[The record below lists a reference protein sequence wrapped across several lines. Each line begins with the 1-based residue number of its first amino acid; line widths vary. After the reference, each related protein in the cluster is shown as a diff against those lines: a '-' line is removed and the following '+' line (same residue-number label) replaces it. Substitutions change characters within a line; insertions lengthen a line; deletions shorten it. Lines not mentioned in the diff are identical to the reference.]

1 MKKTKIGIVST
12 AETTTETSKNDYLLR
27 LEISQNCTYKKT
39 IKGTDGTKITQVLQH
54 NVSPY
59 TMQIEYK
66 QGVSIGKL
74 LGIEIYNFFKLLQ
87 LQKDFS
93 QVQFKLSQPIDLKI
107 DYFVNGQCFNI
118 KTTNDIKLKF
128 SGDYAPNKFAQFL
141 FTSLVGLTNDKP
153 KQINAKGIFEDKKV
167 FTVSET
173 SINNPENKQKVYE
186 ICDSELSE
194 LKNLLLLN

>member
-1 MKKTKIGIVST
+1 MTKTKIGKVSIAGTPT
-12 AETTTETSKNDYLLR
+12 ANDYLLR

-39 IKGTDGTKITQVLQH
+39 ITEKDGTKVTQILDH
-54 NVSPY
+54 KVSPY

-74 LGIEIYNFFKLLQ
+74 LGVEIYNFFKLLQ

-107 DYFVNGQCFNI
+107 TYFVNGESYNI

-141 FTSLVGLTNDKP
+141 FTSLVSLTNKKP
-153 KQINAKGIFEDKKV
+153 NEINAKGIFDDKKSFV
-167 FTVSET
+167 LSET
-173 SINNPENKQKVYE
+173 SINNPENKAKVYQ

-194 LKNLLLLN
+194 LKNLLVLN

>member
-39 IKGTDGTKITQVLQH
+39 IKETDGTKVTQVLQH
-54 NVSPY
+54 KVSPY
-59 TMQIEYK
+59 SMQIEYK

-74 LGIEIYNFFKLLQ
+74 LGTEIYNFFKLLQ

-93 QVQFKLSQPIDLKI
+93 QVQFKLSQPINLKI
-107 DYFVNGQCFNI
+107 DYFVNGQCYNI

-128 SGDYAPNKFAQFL
+128 SGDYAPNKFAKFL
-141 FTSLVGLTNDKP
+141 FASLLELTNSKI
-153 KQINAKGIFEDKKV
+153 KQIETFDIFDDKKV
-167 FTVSET
+167 LKVSET
-173 SINNPENKQKVYE
+173 SINNPINKAKVHVL
-186 ICDSELSE
+186 CDSELSE
-194 LKNLLLLN
+194 LKSLLMLN

>member
-1 MKKTKIGIVST
+1 MTKTKIGKVSIAGTPT
-12 AETTTETSKNDYLLR
+12 ANDYLLR

-39 IKGTDGTKITQVLQH
+39 ITEKDGTKVTQILDH
-54 NVSPY
+54 KVSPY

-74 LGIEIYNFFKLLQ
+74 LGVEIYNFFKLLQ

-93 QVQFKLSQPIDLKI
+93 QVQFKLSQPINLKI
-107 DYFVNGQCFNI
+107 DYFVNGECYNI

-141 FTSLVGLTNDKP
+141 FTSLVSLTNKKP
-153 KQINAKGIFEDKKV
+153 NEINAKGIFDNKKSFV
-167 FTVSET
+167 LSEN
-173 SINNPENKQKVYE
+173 SINNPENKAKVYE

-194 LKNLLLLN
+194 LKNLLVLN

>member
-1 MKKTKIGIVST
+1 MKKDKIGIVSI
-12 AETTTETSKNDYLLR
+12 AETTTANDYLLR

-39 IKGTDGTKITQVLQH
+39 ITEKDGTKVTQTLEH
-54 NVSPY
+54 KVSPY

-74 LGIEIYNFFKLLQ
+74 IGTEIYNFFKLLQ
-87 LQKDFS
+87 LQKDFK
-93 QVQFKLSQPIDLKI
+93 QVPFKLSQPINLKI
-107 DYFVNGQCFNI
+107 TYFVNGESYNI

-141 FTSLVGLTNDKP
+141 FTSLVSLTNKKP
-153 KQINAKGIFEDKKV
+153 NEINAKGIFDDKKSFV
-167 FTVSET
+167 LSET
-173 SINNPENKQKVYE
+173 SINNPENKAKIYE

-194 LKNLLLLN
+194 LKNLLVLN

>member
-1 MKKTKIGIVST
+1 MTKTKIGKVSIAGTPT
-12 AETTTETSKNDYLLR
+12 ANDYLLR

-39 IKGTDGTKITQVLQH
+39 ITEKDGTKVTQILDH
-54 NVSPY
+54 KVSPY

-74 LGIEIYNFFKLLQ
+74 LGVEIYNFFKLLQ

-107 DYFVNGQCFNI
+107 TYFVNGESYNI

-141 FTSLVGLTNDKP
+141 FTSLVNLTNKKP
-153 KQINAKGIFEDKKV
+153 NEINAKGIFDDKKSFV
-167 FTVSET
+167 LSET
-173 SINNPENKQKVYE
+173 SINNPENKAKVYQ

-194 LKNLLLLN
+194 LKNLLVLN

>member
-1 MKKTKIGIVST
+1 MKKQKIGIVST
-12 AETTTETSKNDYLLR
+12 AETTTANDYLLR

-39 IKGTDGTKITQVLQH
+39 ITEKDGTKVTQTLQH

-74 LGIEIYNFFKLLQ
+74 LGVEIYNFFKLLQ

-107 DYFVNGQCFNI
+107 TYFVNGESYNI

-128 SGDYAPNKFAQFL
+128 SGDYAPNKFAKFL
-141 FTSLVGLTNDKP
+141 FCSLLELTKTNQKELNAMDIFDDK
-153 KQINAKGIFEDKKV
+153 NTFV
-167 FTVSET
+167 LSET
-173 SINNPENKQKVYE
+173 SINKPENKELIFKL
-186 ICDSELSE
+186 CDSELSE
-194 LKNLLLLN
+194 LKNLLVLN

>member
-1 MKKTKIGIVST
+1 MTKTKIGKVSIAGTPT
-12 AETTTETSKNDYLLR
+12 ANDYLLR

-39 IKGTDGTKITQVLQH
+39 ITEKDGTKVTQILDH
-54 NVSPY
+54 KVSPY

-74 LGIEIYNFFKLLQ
+74 LGVEIYNFFKLLQ

-107 DYFVNGQCFNI
+107 TYFVNGESYNI

-141 FTSLVGLTNDKP
+141 FTSLVNLTNKKP
-153 KQINAKGIFEDKKV
+153 NEINAKGIFDNKKSFV
-167 FTVSET
+167 LSET
-173 SINNPENKQKVYE
+173 SINNPENKAKVYQ

-194 LKNLLLLN
+194 LKNLLVLN

>member
-1 MKKTKIGIVST
+1 MTKTKIGKVSIAGTPT
-12 AETTTETSKNDYLLR
+12 ANDYLLR

-39 IKGTDGTKITQVLQH
+39 ITEKDGTKVTQILDH
-54 NVSPY
+54 KVSPY

-74 LGIEIYNFFKLLQ
+74 LGVEIYNFFKLLQ

-107 DYFVNGQCFNI
+107 TYFVNGESFNI

-141 FTSLVGLTNDKP
+141 FTSLVSLTNKKP
-153 KQINAKGIFEDKKV
+153 NEINAKGIFDDKKSFV
-167 FTVSET
+167 LSET
-173 SINNPENKQKVYE
+173 SINNPENKAKVYQ

-194 LKNLLLLN
+194 LKNLLVLN

>member
-1 MKKTKIGIVST
+1 MKKTKIGILST
-12 AETTTETSKNDYLLR
+12 AESTTETSKNDYLLR

-39 IKGTDGTKITQVLQH
+39 IKEKDGTKITQVLLH

-59 TMQIEYK
+59 TMQIEYR

-74 LGIEIYNFFKLLQ
+74 LGVEIYNFFKLLQ

-93 QVQFKLSQPIDLKI
+93 QVQFKLSQPINLKI

-128 SGDYAPNKFAQFL
+128 SGDYAPHKFSQFI
-141 FTSLVGLTNDKP
+141 FTSLLKLTNSQP
-153 KQINAKGIFEDKKV
+153 KEIDFKQMNDSKKV
-167 FTVSET
+167 VCLSDF
-173 SINNPENKQKVYE
+173 SINNPENKQKVYD
-186 ICDSELSE
+186 ICDGELSG

>member
-1 MKKTKIGIVST
+1 MKKQKIGSVSI
-12 AETTTETSKNDYLLR
+12 AETTTETNKNDYLLR

-39 IKGTDGTKITQVLQH
+39 IKEKNGTKITQVLDH
-54 NVSPY
+54 KVSPY

-107 DYFVNGQCFNI
+107 DYFVNGERYNI

-128 SGDYAPNKFAQFL
+128 SGDYAPHKFSQFL
-141 FTSLVGLTNDKP
+141 FTSLLGLTNSEP
-153 KQINAKGIFEDKKV
+153 KQIDFRDMNDNKKIV
-167 FTVSET
+167 CVSDF

-194 LKNLLLLN
+194 LKNLLVLN

>member
-1 MKKTKIGIVST
+1 MKKDKIGIVSI
-12 AETTTETSKNDYLLR
+12 AETTTANDYLLR

-39 IKGTDGTKITQVLQH
+39 ITEKDGTKVTQTLEH
-54 NVSPY
+54 KVSPY

-74 LGIEIYNFFKLLQ
+74 IGTEIYNFFKLLQ
-87 LQKDFS
+87 LQKDFK
-93 QVQFKLSQPIDLKI
+93 QVPFKLSQPINLKI
-107 DYFVNGQCFNI
+107 TYFVNGESYNI

-141 FTSLVGLTNDKP
+141 FTSLVSLTNKKP
-153 KQINAKGIFEDKKV
+153 NEINAKGIFDDKKS
-167 FTVSET
+167 FILSET
-173 SINNPENKQKVYE
+173 SINNPENKAKIYE

-194 LKNLLLLN
+194 LKNLLVLN